1 MSCGNPH
8 AVSCSTILSMI
19 YVFIDGELDEV
30 HRVEV
35 TTHLAECAPCEYQFA
50 AEVNIKSLVR
60 RSCLQETAPQQL
72 RSAILARI
80 RRADGPVE

>member
-1 MSCGNPH
+1 MSCGKPH
-8 AVSCSTILSMI
+8 AVACSTVLSMI

-60 RSCLQETAPQQL
+60 RSCQHEAAPQEL
-72 RSAILARI
+72 RAAILARI
-80 RRADGPVE
+80 RAADRSVE

>member
-8 AVSCSTILSMI
+8 EVACSTILSMI

-35 TTHLAECAPCEYQFA
+35 TTHLAECAPCEFQFA

-60 RSCLQETAPQQL
+60 RSCMQEAAPQEL
-72 RSAILARI
+72 RTAILARI
-80 RRADGPVE
+80 RRVNDAVE